1 MLPQRKRNRLEG
13 YDYSTEGAYFI
24 TICTQG
30 KRCILSD
37 VTVGADA
44 LGGPQLRLTAAGR
57 VVEKYILSTDRM
69 PGLRVDKYAI
79 MPNHV
84 HMIVFVDA
92 PGGPPRASGGP
103 PRASA
108 PTEAAIPRA
117 IGAMKRLV
125 NRELGENI
133 WQRSYYDHAIRGE
146 ADYREIWRYIDEN
159 PQKWKQDELYF
170 E

>member
-1 MLPQRKRNRLEG
+1 MLPQRKKNRLDG
-13 YDYSTEGAYFI
+13 YDYSSEGAYFV
-24 TICTQG
+24 TICTQD
-30 KRCILSD
+30 KRWLLSD
-37 VTVGADA
+37 VTVGAGA
-44 LGGPQLRLTAAGR
+44 LDGPKIRLTAAGQI
-57 VVEKYILSTDRM
+57 VEKYILSTGRI
-69 PGLRVDKYAI
+69 PGIWVDKYVI
-79 MPNHV
+79 MPNHI

-92 PGGPPRASGGP
+92 PGGPPG
-103 PRASA
+103 ASA

-133 WQRSYYDHAIRGE
+133 WQRSYYDHVIRGE
-146 ADYREIWRYIDEN
+146 ADYREIRRYIDEN